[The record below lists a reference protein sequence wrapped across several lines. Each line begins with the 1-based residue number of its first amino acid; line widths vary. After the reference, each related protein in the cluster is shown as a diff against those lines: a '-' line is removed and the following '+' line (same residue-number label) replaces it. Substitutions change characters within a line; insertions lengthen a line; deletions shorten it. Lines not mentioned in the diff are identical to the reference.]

1 MAQVICYRFQE
12 ILAVLRANPKG
23 LTTAQVLAECE
34 KWPGSELPKSAPDV
48 SGIIYTMRNKKLL
61 TSSQTKAGNVHF
73 ITSTGVKELEAA
85 IAADQPVIDKA
96 PLKEMAAESPE
107 MDTVEVLEKSVTVA
121 DVIGDIDATNF
132 HDAKGAVIISERDQA
147 IDALLSI
154 VAEKVRVLPDKTPAS
169 APMIDNFDIKTKLLV
184 LLSESP
190 LLHADFAP
198 VLLDIEA
205 DLRRLTGAV
214 S

>member
-1 MAQVICYRFQE
+1 MAQVICYRFIE

-34 KWPGSELPKSAPDV
+34 KWPGSELPKSASDV

-85 IAADQPVIDKA
+85 IAADQPVIDKGT
-96 PLKEMAAESPE
+96 LKEMDEESPE
-107 MDTVEVLEKSVTVA
+107 MDAVEFHGNSVSVA
-121 DVIGDIDATNF
+121 DVIDDIDATNF
-132 HDAKGAVIISERDQA
+132 HDAGGDVMPSERDQA
-147 IDALLSI
+147 IDALLSL
-154 VAEKVRVLPDKTPAS
+154 VAEKVRGLPDKAPAA

-205 DLRRLTGAV
+205 DLRRLTGSV
-214 S
+214 

>member
-1 MAQVICYRFQE
+1 
-12 ILAVLRANPKG
+12 

-34 KWPGSELPKSAPDV
+34 KKPGSELPKSASDV

-61 TSSQTKAGNVHF
+61 SSSQTKAGNVHF

-85 IAADQPVIDKA
+85 LQADNPVSSQVDAKNLEDQA
-96 PLKEMAAESPE
+96 MAGLTGCRPTHWDA
-107 MDTVEVLEKSVTVA
+107 VELSEKSVTVA
-121 DVIGDIDATNF
+121 DVIGDIDATNCQQ
-132 HDAKGAVIISERDQA
+132 ASAGAMPSERDQA
-147 IDALLSI
+147 IDALLSL
-154 VAEKVRVLPDKTPAS
+154 VAERVRVLPDKAPA
-169 APMIDNFDIKTKLLV
+169 PVVDNFDIKTKLLV

-198 VLLDIEA
+198 VLLDIES
-205 DLRRLTGAV
+205 DLRRLAGPDLV